1 MPFITEELWQ
11 RLPSKKEFE
20 SIMIAR
26 YPEVNMYWED
36 EKIETE
42 FEIIYKIIRKIRLLK
57 NNYNLNNSKKPN
69 IILLI
74 NNEKN
79 YFKLLKNQSSSI
91 KV

>member
-11 RLPSKKEFE
+11 RLPSKKEYE

>member
-11 RLPSKKEFE
+11 RLPSKKEYE

-26 YPEVNMYWED
+26 YPEVNMDWED

>member
-11 RLPSKKEFE
+11 RLPSKKEYE

-26 YPEVNMYWED
+26 YPEVNMDWED

-42 FEIIYKIIRKIRLLK
+42 FEIIYKIIRLLK